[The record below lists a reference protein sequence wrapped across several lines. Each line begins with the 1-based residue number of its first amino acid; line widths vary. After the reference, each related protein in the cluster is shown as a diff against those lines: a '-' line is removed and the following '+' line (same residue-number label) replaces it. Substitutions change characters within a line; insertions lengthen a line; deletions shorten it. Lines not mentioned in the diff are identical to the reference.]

1 MAVADDVATIA
12 ELREFLSLST
22 SNDDGKLEGMRAAV
36 IGTMESI
43 TRRNILDRSVTAEAP
58 GNSSCDL
65 VFNVADAR
73 VGPTQQLD
81 YRRASDGPGF
91 ALSANVS
98 VSNDQ
103 IKVTDDCVVM
113 RPTADGWPDREP
125 GVPYTATFATGM
137 LAADVPAQMQEAA
150 KLMVREVYEGSAME
164 AVVYN
169 GLFQV
174 LLGKWI
180 CGRAVAPGVN
190 RSADMAV
197 V

>member
-12 ELREFLSLST
+12 ELREHLSLST
-22 SNDDGKLEGMRAAV
+22 GNDDGKLEGMRAAV
-36 IGTMESI
+36 IGTMESV
-43 TRRNILDRSVTAEAP
+43 TRRNILDRSVTAQAV
-58 GNSSCDL
+58 GGSGCDL
-65 VFNVADAR
+65 VFHVADAR

-91 ALSANVS
+91 ALTANVS

-103 IKVTDDCVVM
+103 IQVTDDYVVM
-113 RPTADGWPDREP
+113 RPTDDGWPDRDA
-125 GVPYTATFATGM
+125 GVPYAATFATGM
-137 LAADVPAQMQEAA
+137 QEVPAQMQEAA

-164 AVVYN
+164 MVVYN
-169 GLFQV
+169 GMFQF